1 MMHSKTSITI
11 FYSILMLF
19 VCSNIC
25 SQKVQKFA
33 RLSDFQ
39 LAKPQIIYDQI
50 LFESENEIFLLLD
63 HPDVEIRYT
72 LDGSNPTSNSNLYS
86 GPIKIK
92 QSTHLK
98 ALATHPEYQKSET
111 AEMKFIQLNKKISA
125 KSIQMDREPHQNY
138 PGSGPGSLMD
148 LQKGTTNF
156 RTSHWMGF
164 DGGDLVVTIE
174 LAEKMKVNKVI
185 SSLISDPGAWIFL
198 PAEILVYLSK
208 NGKKYKLAGR
218 KALDQSTLEST
229 SGLEFI
235 STDFKTRNSKFIQ
248 LQIKSMSAIPDWHQ
262 GKGTAPW
269 LFIDEI
275 IIE

>member
-1 MMHSKTSITI
+1 MHSKTCNTI
-11 FYSILMLF
+11 FFSILLLLGY
-19 VCSNIC
+19 SNIS

-33 RLSDFQ
+33 QLSDFQ

-63 HPDVEIRYT
+63 NPGVEIRYS
-72 LDGSNPTSNSNLYS
+72 LDGTNPTSNSNLYR
-86 GPIKIK
+86 GPIKIT

-98 ALATHPEYQKSET
+98 ALATHSEYQKSET
-111 AEMKFIQLNKKISA
+111 AEMKFIQHNKKITA

-138 PGSGPGSLMD
+138 PGSGPESLMD

-185 SSLISDPGAWIFL
+185 TSLIFDPGSWIFL

-208 NGKKYKLAGR
+208 NGKKYKLAGM
-218 KALDQSTLEST
+218 KALDQATPEST

-235 STDFKTRNSKFIQ
+235 STAFKTKKSKFIQ
-248 LQIKSMSAIPDWHQ
+248 MQIKSMSSIPDWHQ
-262 GKGTAPW
+262 GKGTPPW